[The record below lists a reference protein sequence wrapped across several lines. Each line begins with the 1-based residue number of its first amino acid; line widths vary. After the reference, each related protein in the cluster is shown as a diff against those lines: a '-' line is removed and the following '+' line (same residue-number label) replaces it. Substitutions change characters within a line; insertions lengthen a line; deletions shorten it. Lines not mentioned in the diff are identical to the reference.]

1 MHDPT
6 NSALMFD
13 NFEIS
18 FYKTHLSLRFDN
30 EQQPTR
36 LIFEQW
42 CASAPT
48 NELSA
53 AVMEF

>member
-53 AVMEF
+53 TVIEF

>member
-1 MHDPT
+1 MELEMQARQKL
-6 NSALMFD
+6 NEAG
-13 NFEIS
+13 
-18 FYKTHLSLRFDN
+18 YLRFDN

-36 LIFEQW
+36 LIFDQW

-53 AVMEF
+53 AVIEF